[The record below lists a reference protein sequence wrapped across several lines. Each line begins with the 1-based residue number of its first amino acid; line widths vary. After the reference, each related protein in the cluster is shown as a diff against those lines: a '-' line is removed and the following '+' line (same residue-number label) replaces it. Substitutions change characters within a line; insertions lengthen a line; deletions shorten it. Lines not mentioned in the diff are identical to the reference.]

1 MSHTPINDLTAI
13 RAQME
18 ALEGF
23 TPGPWT
29 WKNDVNDEYS
39 EWSVSPGVLLA
50 DGPDG
55 TPSGDEID
63 RANARL
69 IAAAPEMHSTITAMA
84 DALDAATARAEAAEA
99 EVGRLREALTVIA
112 EWGEQA
118 DDYEAIDGRKHTAF
132 IARAALNASSQE
144 GGE

>member
-1 MSHTPINDLTAI
+1 MTDKPETAAI

-69 IAAAPEMHSTITAMA
+69 IAAAPEMHATILTLCDEVERLRAFIA
-84 DALDAATARAEAAEA
+84 DFAEMKIEA
-99 EVGRLREALTVIA
+99 IYPPPDPRDPCEVGDPVTDYMTIEALQ
-112 EWGEQA
+112 E
-118 DDYEAIDGRKHTAF
+118 D
-132 IARAALNASSQE
+132 ARAALGQPTE
-144 GGE
+144 TDHDRT